1 MPTPG
6 ELITQNGTTVGG
18 YDSAGN
24 AAYFGGPPAATA
36 VAPVAAPTTTVSTSD
51 PARSNYSAIEQA
63 IAKLSGNPPAVPGAP
78 TNAPLS
84 SNQALLEDRRSQ
96 LQKRRDAEVER
107 LGKEFDSAKASQG
120 QAQKSET
127 GTSSMGLARIGG
139 FDSASGQA
147 VLTNLQRVHEGEQQD
162 LLNKRQAAIA
172 QAQNAYEDKD
182 FELAQLQ
189 LEDAREAEKLIY
201 DRQKDFIN
209 LSLQLKGEQRADLNS
224 QLQQAQ
230 FEYGKQKDQRAEAR
244 SALEFAVTY
253 GIGDP
258 FYVVGGIGYDTSTG
272 EKLSYEDF
280 IARGGKPDFSNATII
295 TPGSLEDKAFVQS
308 LRNTYVD
315 AGITSQDTAEEAQ
328 AKIKNSRIYRKETYI
343 APSGGITAGQTKNQ
357 ADVIQR
363 ARAALQ
369 AEASGS
375 QDGKANPD
383 TYRNF
388 MSEYIQANGNAND
401 FYLGVSL
408 DQYIDPK
415 NRVGDLAGTSIQY
428 QQQKA
433 GSLSPADKEARLQ
446 DLLTRLEANPDSLS
460 LAELQE
466 LQTLRK

>member
-24 AAYFGGPPAATA
+24 AAYFGGPPTATA

-182 FELAQLQ
+182 FALAQLQ

-209 LSLQLKGEQRADLNS
+209 LSLQLKGEQRADLESQRS
-224 QLQQAQ
+224 QLK
-230 FEYGKQKDQRAEAR
+230 FEYEMMKDNTQFALENNIKTPFYIIGGEAR
-244 SALEFAVTY
+244 
-253 GIGDP
+253 
-258 FYVVGGIGYDTSTG
+258 DTKTG
-272 EKLSYEDF
+272 ERLSKEEYL
-280 IARGGKPDFSNATII
+280 ARGGKEDFSNAFIVE
-295 TPGSLEDKAFVQS
+295 PGSKEARAYAYDMATK
-308 LRNTYVD
+308 YGD
-315 AGITSQDTAEEAQ
+315 AGILPTDDPATIKKKIESSAIYREQIRPPSSGGGQKSTINDDQNAFFSGVINGWQEDGLLNSGYIGSGEYKQ
-328 AKIKNSRIYRKETYI
+328 AK
-343 APSGGITAGQTKNQ
+343 Q
-357 ADVIQR
+357 AYVKKFT
-363 ARAALQ
+363 
-369 AEASGS
+369 G
-375 QDGKANPD
+375 
-383 TYRNF
+383 
-388 MSEYIQANGNAND
+388 
-401 FYLGVSL
+401 
-408 DQYIDPK
+408 YIDNPGK
-415 NRVGDLAGTSIQY
+415 TFDENMALYVNTSKPGDLDTNPQSTTYGQPIKGTGY
-428 QQQKA
+428 QRDY
-433 GSLSPADKEARLQ
+433 GI
-446 DLLTRLEANPDSLS
+446 N
-460 LAELQE
+460 
-466 LQTLRK
+466 